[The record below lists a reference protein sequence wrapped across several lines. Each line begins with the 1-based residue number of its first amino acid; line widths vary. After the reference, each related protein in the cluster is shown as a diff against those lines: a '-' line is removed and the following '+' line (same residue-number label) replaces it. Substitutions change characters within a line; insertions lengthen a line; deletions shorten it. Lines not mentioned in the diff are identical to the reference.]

1 MTITIIATL
10 IIIGFLFLVVEFFLV
25 PGFSVPGLAGIAMIG
40 YGIYR
45 ASSEYGL
52 TGIVTTVSVS
62 VVAVIILIK
71 TAIKSRA
78 VKSIGLDYSEK
89 GNTAVE
95 DYSLLL
101 SKNGKALSDLRPA
114 GTALI
119 EGERFHVV
127 TDGEYIEENS
137 DIIVKEIE
145 GTRILVTLFERR

>member
-25 PGFSVPGLAGIAMIG
+25 PGFSVPGLAGIAMIV

-89 GNTAVE
+89 RCG
-95 DYSLLL
+95 L
-101 SKNGKALSDLRPA
+101 
-114 GTALI
+114 
-119 EGERFHVV
+119 
-127 TDGEYIEENS
+127 
-137 DIIVKEIE
+137 
-145 GTRILVTLFERR
+145 